1 MKKNTLIACL
11 AIALSGSGISLAQTQ
26 QDREKI
32 TKNYDLSK
40 SSIVAKEVKEYTQKS
55 YNRAMRLAKRFDWP
69 LMIEYKDGGFGELI
83 GVLEDDSPLYYRTYN
98 KGGVS
103 TIHADAV
110 HTGGSAGLDL
120 NGEDMI
126 AGVWD
131 GGTVRSTHELF
142 EGRVIKKNTSGHQSH
157 GTHVAGTVIGSGDVA
172 NGNAIGVAPQAT
184 VYSYDWNNDFAEM
197 IAEAQDGLLVS
208 NHSYGIATT
217 DYYGN
222 PILPVSFF
230 GQYGSGAQYLD
241 QIQYAL
247 EYYLPVYAS
256 GNDRDMHSV
265 LNPGNG
271 GYDLLTGEGVAKNN
285 LVVGS
290 ILEVTDYENP
300 YDVTLSSF
308 SNFGPTDDGRV
319 KPDITAKGHN
329 VYSATANTDTSYATI
344 SGTSMSAPSITGG
357 VLLIQEH
364 ANNILG
370 DFVTSATVRGLIAH
384 TAYKAGTEGNPNYRY
399 GWGVMNVEE
408 AASVLSNHK
417 ESSLVREM
425 TLEEGQEYLMTVNAS
440 ELEDLIATIAWVD
453 LPGKLSSGLNDR
465 TPVLVNDLDIRVS
478 KIGGD
483 TYFPYTLNPDY
494 PTFYPATGDNIRDN
508 IEKIEIVDAE
518 GEYNVTISHKGD
530 LEIVDDEAKQKFS
543 MILSGITE
551 SNLIFETYQNNAHI
565 CEASEDVF
573 AMELLVQIDSNLEDT
588 VVTIENT
595 PQGLTATLDDSDIA
609 NGVVTL
615 NISGISSMAIDTYM
629 FELKAVNGTEEIKL
643 YPSVTVTKDEFEGV
657 SLVSPADEEDKLGLY
672 TTFVWEALSSNRV
685 ESYTLE
691 LAYDAEF
698 LDVAD
703 LIEDIND
710 TQLFYAQLQRNKDY
724 FWRVKAVGACGEGEY
739 GDIFNFHT
747 YDLSVEDFEHDS
759 FVVHPNPAT
768 NQVTINAPT
777 LIKEVKV
784 MNILGQ
790 EVMVLNPDSNQVQ
803 IDITTLSSGNYLL
816 SISDENATQVK
827 RLIKK

>member
-1 MKKNTLIACL
+1 MKKSTLIACL
-11 AIALSGSGISLAQTQ
+11 AIALSASGVSFAQTQ

-32 TKNYDLSK
+32 TKDYNLVKSTKLAEEVK
-40 SSIVAKEVKEYTQKS
+40 SSTKKS
-55 YNRAMRLAKRFDWP
+55 YERAMRLAKRFDWP
-69 LMIEYKDGGFGELI
+69 LTIEYKDGGFGELI

-142 EGRVIKKNTSGHQSH
+142 EGRVVKKNTSGHQSH
-157 GTHVAGTVIGSGDVA
+157 GTHVAGTVNGSAVVVDGD
-172 NGNAIGVAPQAT
+172 AIGVAPQAT
-184 VYSYDWNNDFAEM
+184 VYSYDWNNDSAEM

-241 QIQYAL
+241 QIQYTL
-247 EYYLPVYAS
+247 EYYLPVYAA
-256 GNDRDMHSV
+256 GNDRGIHNI

-329 VYSATANTDTSYATI
+329 VYSATANSNSSYAI
-344 SGTSMSAPSITGG
+344 MSGTSMAAPSITGG
-357 VLLIQEH
+357 VVLIQEH

-370 DFVTSATVRGLIAH
+370 DFVNSATVRGLIAH

-408 AASVLSNHK
+408 AASVISNHK

-425 TLEEGQEYLMTVNAS
+425 TLEQGQEYLITVNAS
-440 ELEDLIATIAWVD
+440 ELEDLIATIAWID
-453 LPGKLSSGLNDR
+453 LPGRLSSGLNDR
-465 TPVLVNDLDIRVS
+465 TPVLVNDLDIRVE
-478 KIGGD
+478 KIDGD

-530 LEIVDDEAKQKFS
+530 LDHIDDEEKQKFS
-543 MILSGITE
+543 MILSGITG
-551 SNLIFETYQNNAHI
+551 SDLILETYQNNTHL
-565 CEASEDVF
+565 CEASEDVLSI
-573 AMELLVQIDSNLEDT
+573 ELLVQTDSNLEDT
-588 VVTIENT
+588 VVTIENS
-595 PQGLTATLDDSDIA
+595 PQGLTATLDDSNIA
-609 NGVVTL
+609 NGVVML
-615 NISGISSMAIDTYM
+615 NISGISDMAIDTYM
-629 FELKAVNGTEEIKL
+629 FELKAVNGTEESKL

-657 SLVSPADEEDKLGLY
+657 SLLSPADGEDRLGLY
-672 TTFVWEALSSNRV
+672 TTFVWEALPSNRV

-698 LDVAD
+698 VEVAD

-710 TQLFYAQLQRNKDY
+710 AQLFYAQLQRKKDY
-724 FWRVKAVGACGEGEY
+724 FWRVKAIGACGEGEY
-739 GDIFNFHT
+739 GDVFNFHT
-747 YDLSVEDFEHDS
+747 YDLSVESFEQDS

-768 NQVTINAPT
+768 SQVTINAPSV
-777 LIKEVKV
+777 IKEVKV
-784 MNILGQ
+784 MNMLGQ
-790 EVMVLNPDSNQVQ
+790 EVMVLNPDSSDVQ
-803 IDITTLSSGNYLL
+803 INISALASGNYLL
-816 SISDENATQVK
+816 SISDETTTQVK